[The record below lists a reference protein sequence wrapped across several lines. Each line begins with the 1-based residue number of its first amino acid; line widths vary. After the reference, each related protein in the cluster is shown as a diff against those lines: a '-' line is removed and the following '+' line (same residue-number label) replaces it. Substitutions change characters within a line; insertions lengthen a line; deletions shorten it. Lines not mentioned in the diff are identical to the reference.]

1 MIQKRWN
8 ARLSESASLRS
19 PMSRCAPPS
28 GMATLVLRS
37 STGLAPPAPA
47 RAQTPPRRGP
57 SGPPR
62 PPGSGPPPAPGP
74 YTVPPPAPAAG
85 AYPRPMSARARA
97 PAGRMVMS
105 TVPALRRI
113 VVPAGPPRAPPGPVA
128 GAYPRP
134 YWPGHVRPPGGCCH
148 VRVDPA
154 PCRGLDAGAS
164 RLHTRLTITRS

>member
-57 SGPPR
+57 TGPPR

-97 PAGRMVMS
+97 PAGRMVVS

-113 VVPAGPPRAPPGPVA
+113 VVLGPPCAPPGPAV
-128 GAYPRP
+128 GVYPRP
-134 YWPGHVRPPGGCCH
+134 FRWCNELIKIVLDFRPSQYLPGICILKSIQFQ
-148 VRVDPA
+148 D
-154 PCRGLDAGAS
+154 
-164 RLHTRLTITRS
+164 